1 MPTWKVNLKHR
12 SSNRVIDVVI
22 DVIEVIDEIIDVI
35 DVAIDV
41 LQLVSKLA
49 DTWSVFFQSTNA
61 IYRLIPFKIQTFSS
75 KDLFRVIAPKS
86 TASHSIKRFKRS
98 DGTFFQLKKTWIVI
112 GWLAS
117 LNLIEVLDAV
127 GRSRRSLNLALIG
140 HLTLEDPSSSNILLN
155 YYKSM
160 TIESLLITN
169 INLRVWQGLIS

>member
-41 LQLVSKLA
+41 LQLVSELA

-61 IYRLIPFKIQTFSS
+61 IYRLIPFKIQTFAS

-98 DGTFFQLKKTWIVI
+98 DGTFFQLKKT
-112 GWLAS
+112 
-117 LNLIEVLDAV
+117 
-127 GRSRRSLNLALIG
+127 
-140 HLTLEDPSSSNILLN
+140 
-155 YYKSM
+155 
-160 TIESLLITN
+160 
-169 INLRVWQGLIS
+169 